1 MEGPSA
7 DSVEKHEPASDDR
20 LKTRVGIGIL
30 RIEIGN
36 DPRVLAVAQ
45 PVVVIDPHI
54 AKGFEYLRHHRRNRG
69 GVCRH
74 LDRVGGAQ
82 WQATCK
88 RNGARCRE
96 SEGEVPSIGKL
107 THEKDLP
114 CNACRHRGLLRVRL
128 SYCEEVSQPRFF
140 MIIPDKFSACPTV
153 ATPPS
158 TAVKVPTISGALR
171 RFTAS
176 PIKSILVIK
185 NPLSWVP
192 LIASPY
198 LCRVGDS
205 ATAAD

>member
-1 MEGPSA
+1 MMEGPSA

-20 LKTRVGIGIL
+20 LKTRVGIGIF

-107 THEKDLP
+107 PMKK
-114 CNACRHRGLLRVRL
+114 
-128 SYCEEVSQPRFF
+128 
-140 MIIPDKFSACPTV
+140 I
-153 ATPPS
+153 
-158 TAVKVPTISGALR
+158 
-171 RFTAS
+171 
-176 PIKSILVIK
+176 
-185 NPLSWVP
+185 
-192 LIASPY
+192 
-198 LCRVGDS
+198 CRVTPVDIAGY
-205 ATAAD
+205 